1 MKIIKYVL
9 FLLLILIIA
18 GSIYVATK
26 DGDYQIERTEV
37 MKAPR
42 EVVFN
47 EVNNYQTWGTWDP
60 WAREADD
67 MVMNFEEKTS
77 GENSGYSWQSE
88 SMGDGSIH
96 TVEATPF
103 SSIHQKLSF
112 ETSFGKSTSDVYW
125 NFEQISNDS
134 TKVTWGMKGD
144 QSFMEKL
151 AFTLKDQSL
160 TEMVQPM
167 LEKGLNNLEEEIS
180 KKMEVYSINV
190 DGVIQHGGGYYMYTT
205 TASKISQVTQKM
217 RKMKAEVSS
226 YMEQNNIEKNGS
238 AFVLYNEW
246 NERSNNAIFSVGI
259 FTPSEVITP
268 AESEILTGFLP
279 NQKVLKTTLKGDF
292 DNLKEAW
299 DKAYS
304 YIQENELQV
313 NEDGRPFEV
322 HVTDPEKEPNPA
334 NWITQIYIP
343 VKEQNPSP
351 EL

>member
-1 MKIIKYVL
+1 
-9 FLLLILIIA
+9 
-18 GSIYVATK
+18 
-26 DGDYQIERTEV
+26 
-37 MKAPR
+37 
-42 EVVFN
+42 
-47 EVNNYQTWGTWDP
+47 
-60 WAREADD
+60 
-67 MVMNFEEKTS
+67 
-77 GENSGYSWQSE
+77 
-88 SMGDGSIH
+88 
-96 TVEATPF
+96 
-103 SSIHQKLSF
+103 
-112 ETSFGKSTSDVYW
+112 
-125 NFEQISNDS
+125 
-134 TKVTWGMKGD
+134 
-144 QSFMEKL
+144 
-151 AFTLKDQSL
+151 
-160 TEMVQPM
+160 
-167 LEKGLNNLEEEIS
+167 
-180 KKMEVYSINV
+180 MEVYSINV

-217 RKMKAEVSS
+217 TKMKAEVSS

-304 YIQENELQV
+304 YIQENGLQV

>member
-1 MKIIKYVL
+1 MKIIKYLL

-26 DGDYQIERTEV
+26 DGDYQIEQTEV

-47 EVNNYQTWGTWDP
+47 EVNDYETWGAWNP
-60 WAREADD
+60 WSLKAED

-103 SSIHQKLSF
+103 SSIHQKLNF

-125 NFEQISNDS
+125 NFEKVSDDS
-134 TKVTWGMKGD
+134 TKVTWGIKGN

-151 AFTLKDQSL
+151 AFTLKDQTL
-160 TEMVQPM
+160 TEMMQPM
-167 LEKGLNNLEEEIS
+167 LKQGLNNLEEEIS
-180 KKMEVYSINV
+180 KKMEAYSINV

-205 TASKISQVTQKM
+205 TASKISQVTDRM

-226 YMEQNNIEKNGS
+226 YMEKNNIEQSGN
-238 AFVLYNEW
+238 AFILYNEW
-246 NERSNNAIFSVGI
+246 NEGRNSAIFSVGI

-268 AESEILTGFLP
+268 AESDILTGFLP

-299 DKAYS
+299 DTAYN
-304 YIQENELQV
+304 YIQDNGLQV

-322 HVTDPEKEPNPA
+322 HVTGPDKEANPA
-334 NWITQIYIP
+334 KWITQIYIP
-343 VKEQNPSP
+343 VKVKNPAS

>member
-47 EVNNYQTWGTWDP
+47 EVNNYQTWGAWDP

-134 TKVTWGMKGD
+134 TKVTWGIKGD

-167 LEKGLNNLEEEIS
+167 LEKG
-180 KKMEVYSINV
+180 
-190 DGVIQHGGGYYMYTT
+190 
-205 TASKISQVTQKM
+205 
-217 RKMKAEVSS
+217 
-226 YMEQNNIEKNGS
+226 
-238 AFVLYNEW
+238 
-246 NERSNNAIFSVGI
+246 
-259 FTPSEVITP
+259 P
-268 AESEILTGFLP
+268 
-279 NQKVLKTTLKGDF
+279 
-292 DNLKEAW
+292 
-299 DKAYS
+299 
-304 YIQENELQV
+304 
-313 NEDGRPFEV
+313 
-322 HVTDPEKEPNPA
+322 
-334 NWITQIYIP
+334 
-343 VKEQNPSP
+343 
-351 EL
+351 